1 MNKPSF
7 PAVIQCVRHS
17 VASLAIGASL
27 LTSSFQAGINAGNG
41 AWDATRSHDVAGVVT
56 FSDRGSLLSLGVIDN
71 KLPLML
77 KQPLSM
83 MLFVDDENGF
93 FGRPVGIVRDILDVV
108 WAIRV
113 FCATLSA
120 IKKLRSAHVMRDK

>member
-7 PAVIQCVRHS
+7 AAVIQCVRHS
-17 VASLAIGASL
+17 IASFAVGASL
-27 LTSSFQAGINAGNG
+27 LASSFQAGINAGNG
-41 AWDATRSHDVAGVVT
+41 AWDATRSHDVTGVAT
-56 FSDRGSLLSLGVIDN
+56 SSDRGSLLSLGVIDN

-83 MLFVDDENGF
+83 MLFLHEENGF
-93 FGRPVGIVRDILDVV
+93 LGRPVGTVRDILDVV

-113 FCATLSA
+113 FCTTLSA
-120 IKKLRSAHVMRDK
+120 IRKLMSAHLMRDK

>member
-1 MNKPSF
+1 
-7 PAVIQCVRHS
+7 V
-17 VASLAIGASL
+17 
-27 LTSSFQAGINAGNG
+27 
-41 AWDATRSHDVAGVVT
+41 TRSHDVTGVAT
-56 FSDRGSLLSLGVIDN
+56 SSDLGSLLSLGVIDN

-93 FGRPVGIVRDILDVV
+93 FGRPVGIIRDILDVV

-113 FCATLSA
+113 FCTTLST
-120 IKKLRSAHVMRDK
+120 IRKLMSAHLMRDK